1 MGRVIDPGWPGPM
14 PSLFLEEAL
23 GAAPERPS
31 VGVKLWAG
39 VERVRMWPTAPI
51 PSDGR
56 KPSASCC
63 GTHRP
68 EACVCGVGW
77 PGSLPRQ
84 SPFIQQCHAVSGGPR
99 RVGSAGLIT
108 GCRLPGIL
116 VSVFTPPFDFS
127 PKPAFTTA
135 CWGIAVSCLHVKRPA
150 WFPCCHIHRPAP
162 WFVPVFHAHLQRGHS
177 GPVQSV
183 GEACASRSRPWLC
196 VFPGSGRQWSSPLRR
211 VSGEP
216 CS

>member
-1 MGRVIDPGWPGPM
+1 MAGNLQPPAAGRTGLKPV
-14 PSLFLEEAL
+14 F
-23 GAAPERPS
+23 
-31 VGVKLWAG
+31 
-39 VERVRMWPTAPI
+39 VEWGGRDRCLVRARLY
-51 PSDGR
+51 S
-56 KPSASCC
+56 SATLC
-63 GTHRP
+63 R
-68 EACVCGVGW
+68 
-77 PGSLPRQ
+77 
-84 SPFIQQCHAVSGGPR
+84 GPR
-99 RVGSAGLIT
+99 GVGSAGLIT

-127 PKPAFTTA
+127 PKPAFTMA